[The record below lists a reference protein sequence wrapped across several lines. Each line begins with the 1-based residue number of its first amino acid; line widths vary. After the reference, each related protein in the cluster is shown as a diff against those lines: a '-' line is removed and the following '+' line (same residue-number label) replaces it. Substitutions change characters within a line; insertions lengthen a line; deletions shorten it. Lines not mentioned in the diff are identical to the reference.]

1 MLNKLPQDN
10 FLLGLFT
17 GIASLFLSWLALRA
31 IRMALVDYYGNPYFF
46 PSPRIE
52 LITMLINLI
61 LFRVVIV
68 NLKREKT
75 GRGILFSTVVASM
88 IFFFLFYKQN
98 FRLP

>member
-1 MLNKLPQDN
+1 MLNRLPQDN

-17 GIASLFLSWLALRA
+17 GIASLFLSWLGLRA

-52 LITMLINLI
+52 LITILINLI
-61 LFRVVIV
+61 LFRVIIV
-68 NLKREKT
+68 NLKKEKT
-75 GRGILFSTVVASM
+75 GRGILFSTVVSSM
-88 IFFFLFYKQN
+88 IFFFLFYKLN